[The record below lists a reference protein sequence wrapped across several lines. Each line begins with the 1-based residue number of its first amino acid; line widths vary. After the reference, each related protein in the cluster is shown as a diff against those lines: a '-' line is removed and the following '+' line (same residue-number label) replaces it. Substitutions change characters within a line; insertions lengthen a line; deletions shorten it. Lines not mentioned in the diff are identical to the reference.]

1 MEDDKLR
8 HLFDNF
14 DPELTSGVQFFNK
27 LERKLNSVEIIVK
40 HNAEVRARNKKAV
53 VIAACVGFIV
63 GFLFSL
69 ALPYLNEAVANWK
82 MTLPVDSFMHLFA
95 DNFTIIAWSII
106 GFVSVISSLNAFDLS
121 RTLLQPQSK

>member
-8 HLFDNF
+8 QLFDNF

-40 HNAEVRARNKKAV
+40 HNTEVRARNKKAV

-82 MTLPVDSFMHLFA
+82 MTLPVDSIMHLFA

-106 GFVSVISSLNAFDLS
+106 GLVSVISSLNAFDLS